1 MNLIDT
7 ACLLTT
13 AVGLL
18 VAPAWTVAQTEIG
31 TLPQQTIGQGKPEL
45 VPSLIV
51 LNARGAT
58 LQGQQLTLVGVASN
72 AIVFADRPVRSA
84 GHVLTTHVLEEWGAG
99 SDSFAKNPPNAT
111 VSVFSKDGES
121 VRDAVVVLKT
131 PTMSGEQLTFD
142 VQVLEGELAG
152 ADGAAAVFID
162 IIGMPWTP
170 LSYAGVMRRTAR
182 RAAWYSAAT
191 AAAAAPYYR
200 PPCGYYPYPP
210 CY

>member
-1 MNLIDT
+1 MNIIYT

-13 AVGLL
+13 AVGLIFS
-18 VAPAWTVAQTEIG
+18 PALTVAQTEIG
-31 TLPQQTIGQGKPEL
+31 TLSQKTIGQGKPEL

-111 VSVFSKDGES
+111 VSVFSKDGAS

-131 PTMSGEQLTFD
+131 PTVSGEQVTFD
-142 VQVLEGELAG
+142 VQVLEGELTG

-191 AAAAAPYYR
+191 AAAAAPYYH
-200 PPCGYYPYPP
+200 PPCGSYPYPP

>member
-1 MNLIDT
+1 MNLIYP
-7 ACLLTT
+7 ACILTT

-18 VAPAWTVAQTEIG
+18 FTPALAVPQTEIG
-31 TLPQQTIGQGKPEL
+31 TLPQKTIGQGKPEL

-99 SDSFAKNPPNAT
+99 SDSFAKTPPNAT
-111 VSVFSKDGES
+111 VSVFSKDGAS

-131 PTMSGEQLTFD
+131 PTVSGEQVTFD

-152 ADGAAAVFID
+152 ADV
-162 IIGMPWTP
+162 
-170 LSYAGVMRRTAR
+170 
-182 RAAWYSAAT
+182 
-191 AAAAAPYYR
+191 
-200 PPCGYYPYPP
+200 
-210 CY
+210 